1 MRILIVGS
9 GGREHALAW
18 KVSQSAR
25 VKKVFCA
32 PGNGGTSSICENLA
46 FADDAALVK
55 FAEENSID
63 LTVVGPEAPLVEGLA
78 DRLRSRG
85 LAVVGPSAD
94 AARLEGS
101 KAFAKEFMARNSIPT
116 AAFKVFDRAGSADA
130 ALKKGA
136 FEFPVVV
143 KADGLAA
150 GKGVLICEDLQQ
162 ALTAVD
168 TIMRRKSF
176 GEGGSRVVV
185 EEFLEGEEA
194 SFMVFTDGD
203 AVVPMAPSQDHKS
216 IYDGDVG
223 PNTGGM
229 GAYSVDGMLSDSLRR
244 QVLQDVI
251 LPAVEGMKQEG
262 CPFSGILYAGL
273 MLTHSGPKVLEFNA
287 RFGDPETQAVLPRL
301 DSDVVDLFEAAAH
314 GELSGVAAEWS
325 TDASVCVVLASS
337 GYPGAYQ
344 TGKEITG
351 IQMAEEERR
360 TMVFHAG
367 TESRNG
373 RIVTSGGRVLGV
385 TSLAA
390 SLDEAIMKVYDAV
403 NRVHFEGMYYRRD
416 IAAKGLQRLPLA

>member
-32 PGNGGTSSICENLA
+32 PGNGGTSSICENRS
-46 FADDAALVK
+46 FAGAAALVD
-55 FAEENSID
+55 FVEENSID

-85 LAVVGPSAD
+85 LAVVGPTAA

-101 KAFAKEFMARNSIPT
+101 KAFAKEFMAANSIPT
-116 AAFKVFDRAGSADA
+116 AAFEIFDRADSAEA

-136 FEFPVVV
+136 FAFPVVV

-150 GKGVLICEDLQQ
+150 GKGVLICEALQQ
-162 ALTAVD
+162 ALSAID

-176 GEGGSRVVV
+176 GEGGSRVVI
-185 EEFLEGEEA
+185 EEFLKGEEA

-203 AVVPMAPSQDHKS
+203 AVVPMAPSQDHKA
-216 IYDGDVG
+216 IYDGDAG

-229 GAYSVDGMLSDSLRR
+229 GAYSVDGMLSNSLRQ
-244 QVLQDVI
+244 QVLQEVI
-251 LPAVEGMKQEG
+251 LPAVEGMKREG
-262 CPFSGILYAGL
+262 TPYSGILYAGL
-273 MLTHSGPKVLEFNA
+273 MLTDSGPKVLEFNA

-301 DSDVVDLFEAAAH
+301 ESDVVDLFEAVAH
-314 GELSGVAAEWS
+314 AELSGVAAEWS
-325 TDASVCVVLASS
+325 KDASVCVVLASA

-351 IQMAEEERR
+351 IHMAEEDRR

-367 TESRNG
+367 TEIRDG

-385 TSLAA
+385 TSLAP

-403 NRVHFEGMYYRRD
+403 NRIHFEGMYYRRD
-416 IAAKGLQRLPLA
+416 IAAKGLQGLPLG